1 MSQEVQQQ
9 LEAAGIIPVLR
20 ARSAKEAIGVVEA
33 MVAGGITVMEVTMT
47 VPGAVDVLRELKRV
61 YGSKLLLG
69 SGTVTDAA
77 EVAATIE
84 AGAEFVVSP
93 SLHLDVIQE
102 TKARGKVSLPGALT
116 PTEVITA
123 WRAGADFVKVFPCS
137 AMGGASYLK
146 SLKAP
151 FPYLRLVPTGGV
163 TLQTAASFIEAGAS
177 ALGVGADLV
186 NVSALAEG
194 KPEVITKRR
203 TSVPRGHRAHTCGG
217 ESVNCFAKREVAN
230 ESKVLIVRHGDRR
243 GARGIRA
250 GRRRCAVARPVFT
263 L

>member
-1 MSQEVQQQ
+1 MSKEVQQQ

-20 ARSAKEAIGVVEA
+20 ARSAKEAMGLVEA
-33 MVAGGITVMEVTMT
+33 MYAGGITVIEVTMT
-47 VPGAVDVLRELKRV
+47 VPGAIDVLRELKKS

-69 SGTVTDAA
+69 SGTVTDAS
-77 EVAATIE
+77 ECDATID

-93 SLHLDVIQE
+93 SLHLDVIQA
-102 TKARGKVSLPGALT
+102 TKARDKVSLPGALT

-151 FPYLRLVPTGGV
+151 FPFLRLVPTGGV
-163 TLQTAASFIEAGAS
+163 TLETAASFLAAGAS

-186 NVSALAEG
+186 YVAAMAEG
-194 KPEVITKRR
+194 KPEVITQ
-203 TSVPRGHRAHTCGG
+203 SARAYMQIIAQTR
-217 ESVNCFAKREVAN
+217 K
-230 ESKVLIVRHGDRR
+230 
-243 GARGIRA
+243 
-250 GRRRCAVARPVFT
+250 
-263 L
+263 